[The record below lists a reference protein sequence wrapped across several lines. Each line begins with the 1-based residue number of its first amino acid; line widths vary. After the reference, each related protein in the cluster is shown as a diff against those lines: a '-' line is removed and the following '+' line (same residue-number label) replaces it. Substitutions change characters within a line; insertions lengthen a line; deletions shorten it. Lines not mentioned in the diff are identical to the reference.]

1 LNKFKMKRPS
11 VCIVGPG
18 VVGQATGK
26 VFVEK
31 GLRVGFL
38 GVIKEQLDDLK
49 RQGYNAF
56 TNDQIGENY
65 DYDVTMFTVPTPTI
79 KGVIDLNI
87 LKQTAIELGKRLK
100 NHKNYHLVVVK
111 STVPPQTTESLVIP
125 LIEKHSAKTVGK
137 DFGAC
142 MNPEYLRE
150 VSAYEDT
157 LNPWMTLIG
166 EYDKKSGDMLESVYK
181 GLFSSPLYR
190 CAIKEAEMQKYVH
203 NIFNAAKITYFNEM
217 RQVANYLGIDADK
230 VFKYTAKSCEGM
242 WNPNY
247 GIKDKGPFDGHC
259 LPKDTQAFFHWAY
272 SRKQPMPLLKTAISI
287 NNKLTKELGVQ
298 EFNYEDNNHVL

>member
-1 LNKFKMKRPS
+1 MEKPS
-11 VCIVGPG
+11 ICIVGPG

-38 GVIKEQLDDLK
+38 GVISEQIEDLK
-49 RQGYNAF
+49 KQGYTAF
-56 TNDQIGENY
+56 TKEEISSKDY
-65 DYDVTMFTVPTPTI
+65 DYDVTMFTVPTPTV
-79 KGVIDLNI
+79 KGVIDLSI
-87 LKQTAIELGKRLK
+87 LKQTAIDLGKRLK
-100 NHKNYHLVVVK
+100 YAKKYHLVVVK

-125 LIEKHSAKTVGK
+125 LIEKYSTKTVGK

-150 VSAYEDT
+150 ATSYEDT

-166 EYDKKSGDMLESVYK
+166 EHDKKSGDMLESVYK
-181 GLFSSPLYR
+181 GLFISPLYR

-203 NIFNAAKITYFNEM
+203 NIFNAVKITYFNEM
-217 RQVANYLGIDADK
+217 RQIAKYLGIDADK
-230 VFKYTAKSCEGM
+230 VFKYTAESCEGM
-242 WNPNY
+242 WNPGY

-259 LPKDTQAFFHWAY
+259 LPKDTQAFLHWSK
-272 SRKQPMPLLKTAISI
+272 SRKQPMPLLKSAIDL
-287 NNKLTKELGVQ
+287 NNKLTRELGIK
-298 EFNYEDNNHVL
+298 EFNYEDNNQVL